1 MKKVLTIMLMLAA
14 LTVVAGAQAAPV
26 VTVLKGFDPIELIDG
41 REVAGSESISIT
53 RGRYR
58 YLFATEANKRKFEK
72 SPEEHQIQLGGGCG
86 RMGSLSGAGNPDR
99 YYVFDRRIYIF
110 ASEQC
115 RNGFKAAPEK
125 HLEAP
130 DAPPSGTPAELR
142 RGRELVALALKGL
155 GGAARVDG
163 IKTYQARI
171 KLSYQQGDKVSDY
184 YQTQS
189 IEFPGRYRDE
199 YDWGSSK
206 SAMVLTPGAAMSE
219 EKDGAWIRE
228 EPVRAALERQIHR
241 NPLAILKARRDPG
254 FVAVAAG
261 KATIGDHEVELL
273 KVGIKGATTS
283 LAIDA
288 KTGRIVQTAYRD
300 RQGAFGDVVKTYS
313 DFREVSGLIL
323 PFKVEESFNGKP
335 VTSPV
340 VTYESVRINGPL
352 DTNLFRKP

>member
-1 MKKVLTIMLMLAA
+1 MLAA

-99 YYVFDRRIYIF
+99 YYVFDWRIYIF

-155 GGAARVDG
+155 
-163 IKTYQARI
+163 
-171 KLSYQQGDKVSDY
+171 
-184 YQTQS
+184 
-189 IEFPGRYRDE
+189 E
-199 YDWGSSK
+199 
-206 SAMVLTPGAAMSE
+206 
-219 EKDGAWIRE
+219 
-228 EPVRAALERQIHR
+228 
-241 NPLAILKARRDPG
+241 
-254 FVAVAAG
+254 
-261 KATIGDHEVELL
+261 
-273 KVGIKGATTS
+273 
-283 LAIDA
+283 
-288 KTGRIVQTAYRD
+288 
-300 RQGAFGDVVKTYS
+300 DVVKTYS

-352 DTNLFRKP
+352 DTNLFMN